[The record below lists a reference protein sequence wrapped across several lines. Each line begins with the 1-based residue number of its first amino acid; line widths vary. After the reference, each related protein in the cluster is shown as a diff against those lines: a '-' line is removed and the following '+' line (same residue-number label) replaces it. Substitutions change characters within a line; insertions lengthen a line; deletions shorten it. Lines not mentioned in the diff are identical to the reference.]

1 MNTLERIR
9 IAIVEDMTDV
19 REGLRYYLNMEKQ
32 FRVLGFYDAAEKLLE
47 DFKKGLIV
55 DVILLD
61 IELPGMNG
69 IEAIPVIQ
77 EACPQASVLMLTIFE
92 DKTKILKSIRAGA
105 GGYILKNTKPQDLIE
120 QIHSLHSGGSPI
132 SPSIARTI
140 LTEIQKESHPEEQND
155 YGLTPREKQI
165 LEDIIDG
172 LTYKDIAEK
181 YTIAAST
188 SKKHILHIYQKL
200 NVSSKV
206 EFVKKVIREKLI

>member
-1 MNTLERIR
+1 MNSLERIR

-47 DFKKGLIV
+47 DLKRGLII
-55 DVILLD
+55 DVVLLD
-61 IELPGMNG
+61 IDLPGMNG
-69 IEAIPVIQ
+69 IEAIPIIK
-77 EACPQASVLMLTIFE
+77 EACPRTSILMLSIFE
-92 DKTKILKSIRAGA
+92 DKNRIMKSIRAGA

-120 QIHSLHSGGSPI
+120 QIHTLHNGGSPI

-140 LTEIQKESHPEEQND
+140 LTEIQTESLPEEQND
-155 YGLTPREKQI
+155 YNLSPREKQI

-181 YTIAAST
+181 YGIGVST
-188 SKKHILHIYQKL
+188 SKTHILHIYQKL

-206 EFVKKVIREKLI
+206 EIVKKAIREKLI